1 MKQNE
6 GGANSTG
13 WGVLHNAASENR
25 GGGKGRGGSKKCLA
39 RLVISL
45 ARVSL
50 QGAKIRDSRHSARQN
65 VQKPGSGIT
74 KKGKNGNS
82 FCASAVSLLSP
93 WEKSGEKFF
102 SLWRSILGLAGEKG
116 RGAEKGVGRKTP
128 FGYSGKWKLALV
140 WSQTAFRN
148 VSGKRGKEGERRR
161 QNLYRPPPPRQET
174 MGPKSA
180 LFCKSRQMLDFRSI
194 LFFFFFREPTRG
206 KDRISPFRSFPKR
219 KCRLGG
225 GRLDRL
231 R

>member
-1 MKQNE
+1 MKE
-6 GGANSTG
+6 GPTLQDGASCITQPPKIG
-13 WGVLHNAASENR
+13 EGAREKAAAKNV
-25 GGGKGRGGSKKCLA
+25 LA

-116 RGAEKGVGRKTP
+116 GG
-128 FGYSGKWKLALV
+128 
-140 WSQTAFRN
+140 
-148 VSGKRGKEGERRR
+148 RRR
-161 QNLYRPPPPRQET
+161 EW
-174 MGPKSA
+174 
-180 LFCKSRQMLDFRSI
+180 
-194 LFFFFFREPTRG
+194 
-206 KDRISPFRSFPKR
+206 
-219 KCRLGG
+219 G
-225 GRLDRL
+225 GRPLLDTPGSGS
-231 R
+231 